1 MFSIE
6 FSPTAKKQLAKLEN
20 PVQSRV
26 ISVLERIQYRPF
38 SFVIKLSGLP
48 YYRLRVGDYRVL
60 LEIEQ
65 KKQVILVAEV
75 GHRKNIYDL

>member
-20 PVQSRV
+20 PVQARV